1 MSETIPMSQDQNF
14 MDLALDLARQGK
26 GFTSPNPCVGAV
38 VVKNGR
44 VLGKGFHR
52 AAGMPHAEVEAL
64 NDVANSGGS
73 VRGAT
78 LYVTLEP
85 CNHFGKTP
93 PCTHKI
99 LESEIARVVIGCHDP
114 NPHVAGKGMA
124 FLQENGV
131 SVTTGIR
138 QEEACEIIEDFSW
151 YMLNGRSPF
160 VVLKCA
166 ATLDGY
172 IATSTGNSQWITGEK
187 ARGYGHLLRHE
198 ADAILIGSGTL
209 HADNP
214 SLTARIPGKE
224 TKNPMRVVLDTH
236 LTIDE
241 TSRLI
246 GEIKEAPVVV
256 ICEPLGD
263 VKKQQ
268 KKEALVKKGVQIL
281 EVDTIQGRLDL
292 NQVVEKLGKM
302 GVMNLLIEGGGTI
315 AASFLGTGLVN
326 KVCYFVAPKLLGAN
340 DGIPVFRAKG
350 PENIAEIQHL
360 EHVTMKQLGNDVL
373 FQGYPVRSV

>member
-1 MSETIPMSQDQNF
+1 MSEITPMNQDQSF

-26 GFTSPNPCVGAV
+26 GWTSPNPCVGAV
-38 VVKNGR
+38 VVKGGR

-64 NDVANSGGS
+64 NDAVSSGED
-73 VRGAT
+73 VKGAT

-99 LESEIARVVIGCHDP
+99 LESGIVRVVIGCHDP

-131 SVTTGIR
+131 SVISGVR
-138 QEEACEIIEDFSW
+138 ESEACEIIEDFSW
-151 YMLNGRSPF
+151 YMLHGHSPF
-160 VVLKCA
+160 VVLKSA

-172 IATSTGNSQWITGEK
+172 IGTSTGDSQWITGDA
-187 ARGYGHLLRHE
+187 AREYGHLLRHE

-214 SLTARIPGKE
+214 SLTARIPGKK
-224 TKNPMRVVLDTH
+224 TRNPVRVVLDTH
-236 LTIDE
+236 LTIE
-241 TSRLI
+241 TSSTLVSDLET
-246 GEIKEAPVVV
+246 GPVLVV
-256 ICEPLGD
+256 CASPENAE
-263 VKKQQ
+263 KQ
-268 KKEALVKKGVQIL
+268 KKKKHLLERGVQIL

-292 NQVVEKLGKM
+292 HQVVANLGEM
-302 GVMNLLIEGGGTI
+302 GVMNLLVEGGGI
-315 AASFLGTGLVN
+315 VAASFLGAGLVN

-350 PENIAEIQHL
+350 PEKISQVQHL

-373 FQGYPVRSV
+373 FQGYPVHGG